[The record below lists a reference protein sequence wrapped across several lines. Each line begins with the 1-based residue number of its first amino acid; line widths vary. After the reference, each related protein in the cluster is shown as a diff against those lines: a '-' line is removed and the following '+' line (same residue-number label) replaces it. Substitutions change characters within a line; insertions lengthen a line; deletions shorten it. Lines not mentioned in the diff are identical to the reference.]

1 MSLFFYSLSIG
12 LTEILFLEN
21 KMLSDRHKRTLSTS
35 TGILISSAG
44 NTVCSKSF
52 TDMYTH

>member
-12 LTEILFLEN
+12 LTEIMFLEN